1 MSKLGRVA
9 ITCVAALLIGAFS
22 YGNALEIDRT
32 GILGTILYST
42 ALHWGF
48 LALLVLTVALV
59 NRWWALSVALV
70 PFAVLYFLHSATDY
84 VYPYHEDPYPALA
97 LMWAVFLMG
106 VSSLG
111 FLLRA
116 LLDRAVAKTMGLEAS
131 EQAQLRMGRGSAA
144 PDSTRQTTKA
154 ANSRSISSR

>member
-1 MSKLGRVA
+1 MNLCRILHTGADSKLGRVA
-9 ITCVAALLIGAFS
+9 ITCVAALLLGAYS
-22 YGNALEIDRT
+22 YGSALDIDRT
-32 GILGTILYST
+32 GILGNILTSP
-42 ALHWGF
+42 ALAWGF
-48 LALLVLTVALV
+48 FALPVLTVALV

-97 LMWAVFLMG
+97 LMGTVFLMG

-116 LLDRAVAKTMGLEAS
+116 LLDQAVSKKWVS
-131 EQAQLRMGRGSAA
+131 NLRDKLG
-144 PDSTRQTTKA
+144 
-154 ANSRSISSR
+154 